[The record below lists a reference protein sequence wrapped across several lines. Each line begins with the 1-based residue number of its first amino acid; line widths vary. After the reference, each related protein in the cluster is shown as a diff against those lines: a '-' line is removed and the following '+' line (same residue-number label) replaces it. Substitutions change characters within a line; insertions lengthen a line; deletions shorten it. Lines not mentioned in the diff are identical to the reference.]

1 MSCNH
6 LTNKFIPIVFFLQS
20 VHASLSCKCTDG
32 PLSQHCKV
40 LSYFKR
46 FSLATTWMGATQ
58 QFSQTPNSFSSFKK
72 KLLYSETS
80 QWLIHFNL
88 LLKKLTSVRFISALV
103 CFTRDVAWHE
113 LFRKLR
119 ESLCKSGP
127 LRFASENRFLLNFAH
142 EYILV
147 QK

>member
-1 MSCNH
+1 MIIIVFLSLPKFMQRFLESTLWKLVKEIQSSALSIITLAMSCNH

-46 FSLATTWMGATQ
+46 FSLATTWMDATQ

-72 KLLYSETS
+72 NNFSTLKL
-80 QWLIHFNL
+80 H
-88 LLKKLTSVRFISALV
+88 
-103 CFTRDVAWHE
+103 
-113 LFRKLR
+113 
-119 ESLCKSGP
+119 SG
-127 LRFASENRFLLNFAH
+127 
-142 EYILV
+142 
-147 QK
+147 